1 MSFTKTLAS
10 CLAAAALALAA
21 PTGIPTA
28 GAQDGGLETQLDQQ
42 QGGGLGTQQN
52 QGQGQGQGQNQG
64 QGQGQQP
71 NVESTSY
78 EDWVVQCRV
87 QNGQNGPCRMGQGVR
102 SSDNDQEIM
111 QVIVARSPQQGPI
124 MNVVVP
130 LGVNLQAP
138 LQVGVDGNQ
147 LGQADYVSCVQ
158 RGCVA
163 RMQVSD
169 GMLSAMKQGR
179 RLQIT
184 LTGQRGNTRT
194 VPASLLGF
202 TDAYNALTS

>member
-1 MSFTKTLAS
+1 
-10 CLAAAALALAA
+10 
-21 PTGIPTA
+21 
-28 GAQDGGLETQLDQQ
+28 
-42 QGGGLGTQQN
+42 
-52 QGQGQGQGQNQG
+52 
-64 QGQGQQP
+64 
-71 NVESTSY
+71 
-78 EDWVVQCRV
+78 
-87 QNGQNGPCRMGQGVR
+87 VR
-102 SSDNDQEIM
+102 NSDNQQEIM
-111 QVIVARSPQQGPI
+111 QVIVARTPQQGPI
-124 MNVVVP
+124 ANFVVP

-138 LQVGVDGNQ
+138 LEIAVDGNQ
-147 LGQADYVSCVQ
+147 LGQATYVSCVQ

-179 RLQIT
+179 RLQVT

>member
-1 MSFTKTLAS
+1 MSLTKTLAS
-10 CLAAAALALAA
+10 CAAAVAIALAA

-28 GAQDGGLETQLDQQ
+28 SAQDGGLETQLDQQ
-42 QGGGLGTQQN
+42 DGGGLQTQQN
-52 QGQGQGQGQNQG
+52 QGQVQS

-102 SSDNDQEIM
+102 NSDNQQEIM
-111 QVIVARSPQQGPI
+111 QVIIAQSQQQGTI
-124 MNVVVP
+124 ATFIVP
-130 LGVNLQAP
+130 LGVNLAADLP
-138 LQVGVDGNQ
+138 VRVDGND
-147 LGQADYVSCVQ
+147 LGTAEYIVCNQQ
-158 RGCVA
+158 RCIA
-163 RMQVSD
+163 RMRVS
-169 GMLSAMKQGR
+169 GQQLTAMKQGR
-179 RLQIT
+179 RLQVT
-184 LTGQRGNTRT
+184 LTDPRGNTRS

>member
-1 MSFTKTLAS
+1 MSLTKTLAS
-10 CLAAAALALAA
+10 CAAAVALAFAA

-28 GAQDGGLETQLDQQ
+28 SAQDGGLETQLDQQ
-42 QGGGLGTQQN
+42 QGGGLQTQQN
-52 QGQGQGQGQNQG
+52 QGQG

-87 QNGQNGPCRMGQGVR
+87 ENGQTGPCRMGQGVR
-102 SSDNDQEIM
+102 NSDNQQEIM

-124 MNVVVP
+124 VNFVVP
-130 LGVNLQAP
+130 LGVNLQTP
-138 LQVGVDGNQ
+138 LQIAVDGNQ
-147 LGQADYVSCVQ
+147 LGQATYVSCVQ

-179 RLQIT
+179 RLQVT